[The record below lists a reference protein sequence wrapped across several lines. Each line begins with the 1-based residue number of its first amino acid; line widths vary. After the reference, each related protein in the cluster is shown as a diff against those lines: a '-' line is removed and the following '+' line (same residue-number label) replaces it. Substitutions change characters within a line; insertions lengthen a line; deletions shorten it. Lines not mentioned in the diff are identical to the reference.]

1 MSHSHHSR
9 QDDGDAGSRRLLVV
23 LALNLSITLA
33 QIVGGLLA
41 GSLSLLADAVHN
53 GSDAA
58 SLLVSYIARRI
69 SRREADPKRTFG
81 YNRAEIIGALIN
93 LTTLI
98 LIGFYLLGQAINR
111 FFNPQPVEGMVMLV
125 VGGIALVEDA
135 ISAYLLYKDAK
146 GSLNIRSA
154 MLHMIGDTL
163 ATVGVLV
170 GSVFIILFNIYIVDP
185 IITVL
190 IAVYI
195 LAHSYLEI
203 RKAIGILMESAP
215 EGFDFAQMVH
225 DVEAIEGVKS
235 LHHVHLWRLDEA
247 RVALEAHVVVV
258 TQSLGEVQQIKQTIR
273 EKLTEAYGIEHA
285 TLETEVEGRV
295 DHDEKLIQN
304 E

>member
-1 MSHSHHSR
+1 
-9 QDDGDAGSRRLLVV
+9 
-23 LALNLSITLA
+23 
-33 QIVGGLLA
+33 
-41 GSLSLLADAVHN
+41 
-53 GSDAA
+53 
-58 SLLVSYIARRI
+58 
-69 SRREADPKRTFG
+69 
-81 YNRAEIIGALIN
+81 
-93 LTTLI
+93 
-98 LIGFYLLGQAINR
+98 
-111 FFNPQPVEGMVMLV
+111 
-125 VGGIALVEDA
+125 
-135 ISAYLLYKDAK
+135 
-146 GSLNIRSA
+146 
-154 MLHMIGDTL
+154 
-163 ATVGVLV
+163 
-170 GSVFIILFNIYIVDP
+170 VFIILFNIYIVDP